1 MFVPSSDLPQYSCL
15 RLHLICRA
23 CFHCRLVFTRF
34 FERCTSRFWHACDI
48 NPAPACLSTSS
59 PPTLLHPT
67 PFHLAGI
74 YTIFLR
80 VITAVTSLKLRYTS
94 HPSHSLQP
102 TVESYLP
109 WNTPC
114 WQLDFRINT
123 SSPSLTSWVVAS
135 VNEVCLWNLSSTAK
149 INLSSTTKMKNKTLS
164 QLFFICWPEI
174 GARSRDNLIK
184 QYLWLICHF
193 SSEHCKCQ

>member
-1 MFVPSSDLPQYSCL
+1 MPCLFSLPACFYTLLWKMHKQILTCLWYQPGTSLPQ
-15 RLHLICRA
+15 HL
-23 CFHCRLVFTRF
+23 L
-34 FERCTSRFWHACDI
+34 
-48 NPAPACLSTSS
+48 
-59 PPTLLHPT
+59 PTHTPT
-67 PFHLAGI
+67 PNTFPSRWHLHHLSQSYHCGH
-74 YTIFLR
+74 FL
-80 VITAVTSLKLRYTS
+80 KRYTS

-123 SSPSLTSWVVAS
+123 SSPSLTSWAVAS

>member
-1 MFVPSSDLPQYSCL
+1 MSFRLQFLSLNKHVGLTRRANKAMFVPSSDLPQYSCL

-80 VITAVTSLKLRYTS
+80 VITAVTSLKDTPAIQVIHCSRQLRVICPET
-94 HPSHSLQP
+94 LL
-102 TVESYLP
+102 VD
-109 WNTPC
+109 N
-114 WQLDFRINT
+114 
-123 SSPSLTSWVVAS
+123 LTSVS
-135 VNEVCLWNLSSTAK
+135 TRHLHLWRH
-149 INLSSTTKMKNKTLS
+149 
-164 QLFFICWPEI
+164 
-174 GARSRDNLIK
+174 G
-184 QYLWLICHF
+184 LWLRWTKCV
-193 SSEHCKCQ
+193 SEIFHQRRR